1 MNVYC
6 RIMVSSHVIFTLSS
20 ILISTNSFLILF
32 RHKLN
37 NVVADSL
44 STGSKCLDHLLG
56 DGIPRGQITLIYGEP
71 NTGKT
76 TLAIQCAVNSARKGF
91 KAIFIDSDPTFS
103 ITRLSQIANFNVSS
117 ISPLIFIFRPHSFY
131 EQSILF
137 ENLCDY
143 ISKDTGLV
151 VVDTINSLYR
161 VELESTEKIF
171 VLNRELNRQLAY
183 LCEVARSHEIVV
195 LIVSQVRQ
203 VIQGKHHHGMIEP
216 VASRLLKFWSQN
228 IINLGNTSRHFIR
241 KAQVEKSTNPYRRN
255 NFCYYKL
262 DKNGITRLKE

>member
-1 MNVYC
+1 LNDAAAA
-6 RIMVSSHVIFTLSS
+6 
-20 ILISTNSFLILF
+20 SFP
-32 RHKLN
+32 
-37 NVVADSL
+37 
-44 STGSKCLDHLLG
+44 TGSLCFAHLLG

-76 TLAIQCAVNSARKGF
+76 TLAMQCAVNSAIKGL
-91 KAIFIDSDPTFS
+91 KAIFIDSDNTFS
-103 ITRLSQIANFNVSS
+103 ITRLSQIVNVNVSS
-117 ISPLIFIFRPHSFY
+117 ISPLIFISKPFSFH

-137 ENLCDY
+137 ETLCDY

-183 LCEVARSHEIVV
+183 LCEVARSHEIAV
-195 LIVSQVRQ
+195 LIISQVRQ
-203 VIQGKHHHGMIEP
+203 VVQGKHHHGMVEP

-228 IINLGNTSRHFIR
+228 IIKLRNTSRHLVR
-241 KAQVEKSTNPYRRN
+241 KAQVEKSTNPFWRN
-255 NFCYYKL
+255 NYSYYTL
-262 DKNGITRLKE
+262 DKMGITALKE